1 MKKLKFILLSV
12 GLFLCV
18 SSCKKT
24 KDVVTNYNFD
34 SVQVTP
40 ELLDY
45 FANSSITK
53 YSYYIEEGSTC
64 QMALRE
70 KTIYISHTKSKNG
83 VVVNVVIK

>member
-1 MKKLKFILLSV
+1 MKKLKFILFSV

-18 SSCKKT
+18 SSCKET
-24 KDVVTNYNFD
+24 KDVVTNHNFD

-53 YSYYIEEGSTC
+53 YSYYMEEGDTC

-70 KTIYISHTKSKNG
+70 KTIYISHARGKNG
-83 VVVNVVIK
+83 IVVNVVVK